1 MPDMNQEIVLSMEH
15 ITKEFPGVRAL
26 DDVQFELRRGE
37 IHALCGENGAG
48 KSTMLK
54 ILNGL
59 YTNYGGTIKVGGSE
73 ERFTSAKDARNRG
86 ISIISQ
92 EIFLSPDLT
101 AAENIFMGQY
111 PKTKLGTVDWK
122 RLYRNA
128 EELQKLLGVPGENI
142 NLRKNAKSL
151 SMGQKQM
158 VEILKAISF
167 DIKILALDE
176 PTSSLSDEET
186 DQLFKLIKMLAER
199 DISIIYVSHRLNEI
213 KRICDR
219 ITVLKD
225 GKNAGTKDVR
235 DVDTKDIVSMMV
247 GRDVRLFEDRLYA
260 PKQNKET
267 ALEVKNLGIEGV
279 VKNINFRVYKGE
291 IIGFFGIV
299 GSGRTETVR
308 AVFGIDKKDSGQIY
322 KNGKEIKIRKTND
335 AVKAGIGFVP
345 EDRHGQG
352 LVLISPVRTNITIPF
367 IQKLSNKGFINK
379 KDEAAASAEQMAA
392 LNIKAPG
399 DMTVVNN
406 LSGGNQ
412 QKVIIGRWL
421 GANADVLIF
430 DEPTRG
436 IDVGTKSEIYR
447 LIRGL
452 AAEGKAVIFI
462 SSELPEILGMSDR
475 IYIFRD
481 GGIQSEIE
489 NTAALTEEELLKFAV
504 VG

>member
-1 MPDMNQEIVLSMEH
+1 MTQPIVLSMEH

-26 DDVQFELRRGE
+26 DNVQFELRQGE
-37 IHALCGENGAG
+37 VHALCGENGAG

-59 YTNYGGTIKVGGSE
+59 YKNYGGTIKICGNEVK
-73 ERFTSAKDARNRG
+73 FNNAKDARNEG

-92 EIFLSPDLT
+92 EVFLSPHLT
-101 AAENIFMGQY
+101 VMENILMGQY

-122 RLYRNA
+122 GMYGRAGAIQR
-128 EELQKLLGVPGENI
+128 LLGSSGESI
-142 NLRKNAKSL
+142 NLKQNAGNL
-151 SMGQKQM
+151 SVGQKQI

-186 DQLFKLIKMLAER
+186 DQLFKLIKTLAGR
-199 DISIIYVSHRLNEI
+199 GISIIYVSHRLTEI
-213 KRICDR
+213 QRICDR

-225 GKNAGTKDVR
+225 GKYIDTKDIR
-235 DVDTKDIVSMMV
+235 DIDTKDIVSMMV
-247 GRDVRLFEDRLYA
+247 GRDVKLFENRLYES
-260 PKQNKET
+260 KRDN
-267 ALEVKNLGIEGV
+267 EVVLAIKDLNAGNSI
-279 VKNINFRVYKGE
+279 KNINFEVHKGE
-291 IIGFFGIV
+291 IVGFFGIV

-308 AVFGIDKKDSGQIY
+308 AMFGIDKKDSGVIY
-322 KNGKEIKIRKTND
+322 KNGKEIKIQKTND

-345 EDRHGQG
+345 EDRHEQG
-352 LVLISPVRTNITIPF
+352 LVLISSIRTNITIPF
-367 IQKLSNKGFINK
+367 IKRLSKNGFINE
-379 KDEAAASAEQMAA
+379 KDETAASVKQMLA
-392 LNIKAPG
+392 LKIKAPN

-412 QKVIIGRWL
+412 QKIIIGRWL
-421 GANADVLIF
+421 GANADILIF

-452 AAEGKAVIFI
+452 AVEGKAIIFI
-462 SSELPEILGMSDR
+462 SSELPEIIGMSDR

-481 GGIQSEIE
+481 GGIQGEIE
-489 NTAALTEEELLKFAV
+489 NTATITEEDLLKFAV